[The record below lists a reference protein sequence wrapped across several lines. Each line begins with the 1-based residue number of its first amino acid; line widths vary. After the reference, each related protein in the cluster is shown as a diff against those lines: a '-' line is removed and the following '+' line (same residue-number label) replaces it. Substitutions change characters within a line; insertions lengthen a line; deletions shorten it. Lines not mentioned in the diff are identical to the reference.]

1 MTTKFPSHI
10 NLPREARAELIEL
23 LNTCL
28 ATAIDLHWQV
38 KQAHWNIRGKDFISR
53 HELFDDVAD
62 HVRKQADAFA
72 ERAGALGGY
81 AQGTIR
87 LAAKN
92 SELEEYDLSAVNGDD
107 HVRVV
112 VDRVS
117 RYAATIREGIQR
129 CDDELNDPVTSDL
142 FTRIL
147 GEVEQ
152 DLWFLESHLY
162 GSAATGRDEVAPSP
176 IIEDRS
182 PSSSSAMDTLRPLG
196 VVNV

>member
-1 MTTKFPSHI
+1 MTMKFPSHI

-28 ATAIDLHWQV
+28 ATSIDLHWQV
-38 KQAHWNIRGKDFISR
+38 KQAHWNIRGRDFISR
-53 HELFDDVAD
+53 HELFDEVAE

-87 LAAKN
+87 LAAQN

-107 HVRVV
+107 HVRVL
-112 VDRVS
+112 VDRVTV
-117 RYAATIREGIQR
+117 YASTIRDGIHR
-129 CDDELNDPVTSDL
+129 AGELNDPVTEDL
-142 FTRIL
+142 LTQTL
-147 GEVEQ
+147 SQVEQ

-162 GSAATGRDEVAPSP
+162 GSAATARDEAAPSVIPEERGP
-176 IIEDRS
+176 I
-182 PSSSSAMDTLRPLG
+182 PNA
-196 VVNV
+196 

>member
-1 MTTKFPSHI
+1 MKFPSHI
-10 NLPREARAELIEL
+10 NLPREAREELIDL

-28 ATAIDLHWQV
+28 ATSIDLHWQV
-38 KQAHWNIRGKDFISR
+38 KQAHWNIRGRDFISR

-62 HVRKQADAFA
+62 HVRKHADQFA

-87 LAAKN
+87 LAVKH
-92 SELEEYDLSAVNGDD
+92 SELDEYDLAAVNGDD
-107 HVRVV
+107 HIRVL

-117 RYAATIREGIQR
+117 VYATTIRAGIDR
-129 CDDELNDPVTSDL
+129 CGELNDPVTEDL
-142 FTRIL
+142 FTQTL

-162 GSAATGRDEVAPSP
+162 GSTSMGRE
-176 IIEDRS
+176 E
-182 PSSSSAMDTLRPLG
+182 SAHPEIREERGP
-196 VVNV
+196 VPHA

>member
-10 NLPREARAELIEL
+10 SLPREARSDLIEL

-38 KQAHWNIRGKDFISR
+38 KQAHWNIRGRNFISR
-53 HELFDDVAD
+53 HELFDDIAN
-62 HVRKQADAFA
+62 HVRKHADEFA

-81 AQGTIR
+81 AEGTIR

-107 HVRVV
+107 HVRVL

-117 RYAATIREGIQR
+117 RYASAIREGIQR
-129 CDDELNDPVTSDL
+129 SDELEDPVTTDL
-142 FTRIL
+142 FTRVL

-162 GSAATGRDEVAPSP
+162 GSAATARDES
-176 IIEDRS
+176 S
-182 PSSSSAMDTLRPLG
+182 PSTFREERVSAPDA
-196 VVNV
+196 

>member
-1 MTTKFPSHI
+1 MKFPSHI
-10 NLPREARAELIEL
+10 HLPREARDGLIEL

-38 KQAHWNIRGKDFISR
+38 KQAHWNIRGRDFISR

-62 HVRKQADAFA
+62 HVRKHADAFA

-92 SELEEYDLSAVNGDD
+92 SELEEYDLNVVSGDD
-107 HVRVV
+107 HVRIL

-117 RYAATIREGIQR
+117 IYASTLRDGIHR
-129 CDDELNDPVTSDL
+129 CGELNDPVTEDL
-142 FTRIL
+142 FTQTL
-147 GEVEQ
+147 SEVEQ

-162 GSAATGRDEVAPSP
+162 GSASQGRQESASP
-176 IIEDRS
+176 EIREENG
-182 PSSSSAMDTLRPLG
+182 PVPNA
-196 VVNV
+196 

>member
-10 NLPREARAELIEL
+10 NLPREAREELIEL

-38 KQAHWNIRGKDFISR
+38 KQAHWNIRGRDFISR
-53 HELFDDVAD
+53 HELFDEVAD
-62 HVRKQADAFA
+62 HVRKQADEFA

-87 LAAKN
+87 LATQN
-92 SELEEYDLSAVNGDD
+92 SELDEYDLAAVNGDD
-107 HVRVV
+107 HVRVL

-117 RYAATIREGIQR
+117 TYGSTIRAGIER
-129 CDDELNDPVTSDL
+129 CDELNDPVTSDL
-142 FTRIL
+142 LTQVL
-147 GEVEQ
+147 GVVEQ

-162 GSAATGRDEVAPSP
+162 GSAATGREEIAPTS
-176 IIEDRS
+176 IREERS
-182 PSSSSAMDTLRPLG
+182 PSPTA
-196 VVNV
+196 

>member
-28 ATAIDLHWQV
+28 ATSIDLHWQV

-53 HELFDDVAD
+53 HELFDEVAD
-62 HVRKQADAFA
+62 HVRKQADEFA

-87 LAAKN
+87 LATKN
-92 SELEEYDLSAVNGDD
+92 SALEEYDLSVVNGDD
-107 HVRVV
+107 HIRVL
-112 VDRVS
+112 VDRITV
-117 RYAATIREGIQR
+117 YASTIRDGLQR
-129 CDDELNDPVTSDL
+129 AGELNDPVTEDL
-142 FTRIL
+142 LTQSL
-147 GEVEQ
+147 GKVEQ

-162 GSAATGRDEVAPSP
+162 GSAATGREEVAPHE
-176 IIEDRS
+176 ILEEIS
-182 PSSSSAMDTLRPLG
+182 PSPNA
-196 VVNV
+196 